1 MTATAH
7 GGSLDAS
14 KSTKWR
20 EMPVNLND
28 APVLYRNSTQIVI
41 NGVLRPACSIAVW
54 DEQERMHGETIAM
67 AITNSLSL
75 TPRFRLVDSWNAC
88 CGISTDDLEAH
99 EDEFR
104 QSIREQLYID
114 EIEPDEG
121 PLFFGPLHVV
131 GEVDVTPY
139 GEEPMRALI
148 IGRNQGIGDDAA
160 ALVLIGDDP
169 ALAHE
174 KARRLSAASRVCMD
188 GQHFFYRT
196 YRRQDLL
203 AAIRD
208 AAQSIGEI
216 RARVHVPGAAG

>member
-1 MTATAH
+1 MT
-7 GGSLDAS
+7 L
-14 KSTKWR
+14 
-20 EMPVNLND
+20 NLND
-28 APVLYRNSTQIVI
+28 APVLYRNSTQLVI
-41 NGVLRPACSIAVW
+41 NGAPRPACSIAVW
-54 DEQERMHGETIAM
+54 DEQEQMHGETVAM
-67 AITNSLSL
+67 AITNSLSH

-88 CGISTDDLEAH
+88 AGISTDDLEAH
-99 EDEFR
+99 EDELR
-104 QSIREQLYID
+104 QSIREQLHID

-139 GEEPMRALI
+139 GEDPMRAI
-148 IGRNQGIGDDAA
+148 VIGRNQGLGDDAA

-188 GQHFFYRT
+188 GQHFFDKI

-203 AAIRD
+203 AAIKD
-208 AAQSIGEI
+208 AAQSISEH
-216 RARVHVPGAAG
+216 RARADSPAPLG